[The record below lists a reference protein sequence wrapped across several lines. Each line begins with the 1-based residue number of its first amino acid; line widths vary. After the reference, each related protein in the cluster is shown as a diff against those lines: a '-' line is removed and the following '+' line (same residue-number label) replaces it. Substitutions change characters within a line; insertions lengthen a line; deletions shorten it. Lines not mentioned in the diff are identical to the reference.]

1 MPPTPTEI
9 RLTLAPRG
17 RFDVID
23 VTGRIRA
30 EHGDALERHR
40 GALYCS
46 LHTTAGYL
54 EQRFVSR
61 LRDHQDRLSLFFR
74 AFGVVFPP
82 DAAYG
87 HDQMHLR
94 AELSEAQRAVEP
106 RNGDSHLTF
115 IGTGMRNCVT
125 YRNHAASPVYFIDL
139 DGVNQGTCRERRT
152 SVVGYDRETVVDR
165 FRLTVP
171 TSRHPIDAI
180 NLADPRLGL
189 FAAIDDSLARAG
201 IEKGRVDI
209 ALDPAERNVG
219 LTVNE
224 YETLLMQ
231 HDLKEVLQNPLKFAA
246 QKGRHMLDDPLAIP
260 GKTINYARY
269 DVVQVMN
276 LLIEAFGAQ
285 ESVVERLI
293 AKVMS
298 APARRFLRTRRI
310 SFLASD
316 HAQEGR
322 SRVVRGT
329 YQSPILV
336 QWQAGAR
343 MARELEISLVH
354 LT

>member
-1 MPPTPTEI
+1 MPSTEV

-23 VTGRIRA
+23 VTGRIQA
-30 EHGDALERHR
+30 EFGDALRRHR

-54 EQRFVSR
+54 EQRFASR
-61 LRDHQDRLSLFFR
+61 LLHHQERLSLFFK
-74 AFGVVFPP
+74 AFGAVFPP

-94 AELSEAQRAVEP
+94 AELSEEQRAVEP

-125 YRNHAASPVYFIDL
+125 YRNRAASPVYFIDL
-139 DGVNQGTCRERRT
+139 DGVCQGTQRERRT

-165 FRLTVP
+165 FRLAVP
-171 TSRHPIDAI
+171 TSRHPIDAV
-180 NLADPRLGL
+180 NLGHAGLGL
-189 FAAIDDSLARAG
+189 FEAIDDSLARAG
-201 IEKGRVDI
+201 IEKARVDI
-209 ALDPAERNVG
+209 ALEPSERNVG

-269 DVVQVMN
+269 DVVRVLN
-276 LLIEAFGAQ
+276 LLIDAFGVQ

-293 AKVMS
+293 AKLMA
-298 APARRFLRTRRI
+298 APARRLLRTRRI

-316 HAQEGR
+316 HSQQGR

-336 QWQAGAR
+336 QWQTPESR
-343 MARELEISLVH
+343 SRWLEISLVR
-354 LT
+354 LS

>member
-1 MPPTPTEI
+1 MPSPPTEI
-9 RLTLAPRG
+9 RLTLAPSG

-23 VTGRIRA
+23 VTGRIYA
-30 EHGDALERHR
+30 EFGDALRRHR
-40 GALYCS
+40 EALYCS

-54 EQRFVSR
+54 EQRFASR
-61 LRDHQDRLSLFFR
+61 LLHHRERLSLFFR
-74 AFGVVFPP
+74 AFGAVFPP
-82 DAAYG
+82 DAAYR

-94 AELSEAQRAVEP
+94 AELSEEQRSVES

-115 IGTGMRNCVT
+115 ISTGMRNCVT

-139 DGVNQGTCRERRT
+139 DGMNQGTWRRRTT
-152 SVVGYDRETVVDR
+152 SVVGYDHEALVER
-165 FRLTVP
+165 FRVTVP

-180 NLADPRLGL
+180 NLGDPRLGL
-189 FAAIDDSLARAG
+189 FGAIDESLARAG

-209 ALDPAERNVG
+209 ALDSSERNVG

-269 DVVQVMN
+269 DVVRVLN
-276 LLIEAFGAQ
+276 LLIEAFGVQ

-293 AKVMS
+293 AKLMA
-298 APARRFLRTRRI
+298 APARRLLRTRRV

-316 HAQEGR
+316 HSREGR

-336 QWQAGAR
+336 QWQAPESR
-343 MARELEISLVH
+343 SRWLEISLVR
-354 LT
+354 LS

>member
-1 MPPTPTEI
+1 MPPTPTELS
-9 RLTLAPRG
+9 LTLDPRG

-23 VTGRIRA
+23 VSGRIRA
-30 EHGDALERHR
+30 EFGDALERHR

-46 LHTTAGYL
+46 PHTTAGYL
-54 EQRFVSR
+54 EQRLASR
-61 LRDHQDRLSLFFR
+61 LLHHRERLSLFFK
-74 AFGVVFPP
+74 AFGAVFPP
-82 DAAYG
+82 EAAYE
-87 HDQMHLR
+87 HDKMHLR
-94 AELSEAQRAVEP
+94 AELSPEQRAVEP

-115 IGTGMRNCVT
+115 IGTGMSNCAT
-125 YRNHAASPVYFIDL
+125 YRNRAAAPVYFIDL
-139 DGVNQGTCRERRT
+139 DGVNQGTCRRRRT
-152 SVVGYDRETVVDR
+152 SVVGYDHQSVVER
-165 FRLTVP
+165 FRVTVP
-171 TSRHPIDAI
+171 TSRHPIDAV

-201 IEKGRVDI
+201 IEKGRVDV
-209 ALDPAERNVG
+209 ALDTAERNVG

-269 DVVQVMN
+269 DVVQVLN
-276 LLIEAFGAQ
+276 LLIEAFGVQ

-293 AKVMS
+293 ARVMA

-316 HAQEGR
+316 HSREGR
-322 SRVVRGT
+322 ARVVRGT

-336 QWQAGAR
+336 QWQASVGMSR
-343 MARELEISLVH
+343 GLEISLVR
-354 LT
+354 LA